1 MIRNYL
7 KITLRNILKYK
18 AYLGINVLGLT
29 VALACSILAL
39 AFINDELSFDKF
51 HTKKDRLYRLN
62 KRSLNLNTGVSRLTA
77 ENSGLMGP
85 TILDEYPE
93 VENITRVCPWWDD
106 VVMSFDDK
114 NVKVSNFL
122 FVDSTFFDLFDFK
135 LIKGD
140 RNLALVVPSSVIITE
155 DLADKLFGN
164 ADPIGQTVI
173 GLQSLEYHVTGVVEN
188 PPRNSH
194 LQYDALVS
202 WTTTVPGTGPLP
214 FTWMNNWWAQAIFT
228 YVLTNEGADVDQLQS
243 KLTDFMQRNF
253 PERADQYFLYL
264 QPFQDIYLNSSNL
277 TGIRNARLGSGLY
290 IKIFS
295 FTAIFL
301 LLIACINYININTAK
316 ATKRAREVGIRKVMG
331 ASRKQ
336 LLLQFFGE
344 SLLITLLSGLLAL
357 LLADLAIPAFNDLAG
372 RHIQIDILLST
383 KVLIPTVGIIAIV
396 SIVAGTYPA
405 LVLSSFSPAKALRSS
420 AKSKIT
426 GNAARQV
433 LTTFQFAISVMLIT
447 GTILVFSQMEY
458 LNTKDLGFAKDQVL
472 VLNIENSISSK
483 YQTFQNEIESHPDVI
498 STAAGQAAIG
508 SGTYTTT
515 VVKEGDEDELGV
527 RIFRTD
533 GNFIKTYGMEI
544 VEGRDIDTQI
554 ASDSNALIVNEAFVN
569 QMGWKEPLNQQ
580 VQFNPLGPK
589 FPIIGV
595 VKDFH
600 YNPLTTST
608 VGPIAMFIWPS
619 NFHNLSVRITGKNIP
634 ETLSYIESIWNN
646 FESRFPF
653 EYYFVDQWF
662 NDNYKDQQQLF
673 KTVSIFSL
681 ISILIACLGLY
692 GLTSFTIEQRT
703 KEIGIRKV
711 FGASVSSIA
720 TMINKKF
727 ILLVGI
733 GFLIASPFTYY
744 LVDGW
749 LESFVY
755 RIPVYS
761 WAFIVGGLIVSVIA
775 ILSVSIQALKA
786 AMVSPIKSLSHE

>member
-1 MIRNYL
+1 MIKNYL
-7 KITLRNILKYK
+7 KITLRNMLKYK

-51 HTKKDRLYRLN
+51 HTKKDRIYRLN
-62 KRSLNLNTGVSRLTA
+62 KRSLNLNTGVSTKTA
-77 ENSGLMGP
+77 LNSGSMGP
-85 TILDEYPE
+85 TILGNYPD
-93 VENITRVCPWWDD
+93 VENITRICPWWDD
-106 VVMSFDDK
+106 VVISWGDK
-114 NVKVSNFL
+114 NVKVKDFL

-135 LIKGD
+135 LIKG
-140 RNLALVVPSSVIITE
+140 NQNSALVAPSSIIITE
-155 DLADKLFGN
+155 DLAKKLFGEN
-164 ADPIGQTVI
+164 DPIGQTVI

-194 LQYDALVS
+194 IQYDALIS

-228 YVLTNEGADVDQLQS
+228 YTLINKGVDVDQLQS
-243 KLTDFMQRNF
+243 KFPDFMQRNF
-253 PERADQYFLYL
+253 PDRADQYFLYL
-264 QPFQDIYLNSSNL
+264 QPFQDIYLKSSDV

-295 FTAIFL
+295 LTAIFV

-331 ASRKQ
+331 ASKKQ

-344 SLLITLLSGLLAL
+344 SFLITLLSGLFAL
-357 LLADLAIPAFNDLAG
+357 FLADLAIPAFNQLAG
-372 RHIQIDILLST
+372 RYIPIDILLST
-383 KVLIPTVGIIAIV
+383 KILIPTVGIIALV

-405 LVLSSFSPAKALRSS
+405 LVLSSFSPASALRSS
-420 AKSKIT
+420 AISKIT
-426 GNAARQV
+426 GNTARQV
-433 LTTFQFAISVMLIT
+433 LTTFQFGISVMLIT
-447 GTILVFSQMEY
+447 GTILVFSQMDY
-458 LNTKDLGFAKDQVL
+458 LRTKDLGFAKDQVL
-472 VLNIENSISSK
+472 VISIDNSISSK
-483 YQTFQNEIESHPDVI
+483 YQTFQNEIERHPDVI

-508 SGTYTTT
+508 SGTFTTT
-515 VVKEGDEDELGV
+515 VVKEGREDELEV

-544 VEGRDIDTQI
+544 MEGRDLDTKI
-554 ASDSNALIVNEAFVN
+554 ASDSNALIVNEAFVK
-569 QMGWKEPLNQQ
+569 QMGWEDPTNQQ
-580 VQFNPLGPK
+580 VQFNPQGPK

-595 VKDFH
+595 VKNFH

-608 VGPIAMFIWPS
+608 VGPIAMFIWPR

-662 NDNYKDQQQLF
+662 NDNYKAQEQLF
-673 KTVSIFSL
+673 KTITVFSM

-720 TMINKKF
+720 TMINKKI

-749 LESFVY
+749 LQSFAY

-761 WAFIVGGLIVSVIA
+761 WAFIVAGLLVVAIA
-775 ILSVSIQALKA
+775 VLSVSIQALKA
-786 AMVSPIKSLSHE
+786 AMVSPVKSLSHE

>member
-1 MIRNYL
+1 M
-7 KITLRNILKYK
+7 LKYK

-51 HTKKDRLYRLN
+51 HTKKNRLYRLN
-62 KRSLNLNTGVSRLTA
+62 KKSLNLNTGVAKLTA

-85 TILDEYPE
+85 TILEEYPE
-93 VENITRVCPWWDD
+93 VENIARICPWWDD
-106 VVMSFDDK
+106 VVISWGDK
-114 NVKVSNFL
+114 NVKVKDFL
-122 FVDSTFFDLFDFK
+122 FVDSAFFDLFDFK
-135 LIKGD
+135 LIKG
-140 RNLALVVPSSVIITE
+140 NQNSALVAPSSIIITE
-155 DLADKLFGN
+155 DLAEKLFGKD
-164 ADPIGQTVI
+164 DPIGQTVI

-194 LQYDALVS
+194 IQYDALIS
-202 WTTTVPGTGPLP
+202 WTTTVPGIGPLP
-214 FTWMNNWWAQAIFT
+214 FNWMNNWYAQAIFT
-228 YVLTNEGADVDQLQS
+228 YVLTKQGVNIDQLQS
-243 KLTDFMQRNF
+243 KFPDFMQRNF
-253 PERADQYFLYL
+253 PDRADQYFLYL
-264 QPFQDIYLNSSNL
+264 QPFQDIYLKSSDV

-295 FTAIFL
+295 LTAIFV

-331 ASRKQ
+331 ASKKQ

-344 SLLITLLSGLLAL
+344 SFLITLLSGLLAL
-357 LLADLAIPAFNDLAG
+357 FLADLAIPAFNQLAG
-372 RHIQIDILLST
+372 RYIPIDILLST
-383 KVLIPTVGIIAIV
+383 KVLIPTFGIIAIV

-405 LVLSSFSPAKALRSS
+405 LVLSSFSPAAALRSS

-426 GNAARQV
+426 GNTARQV

-447 GTILVFSQMEY
+447 GTILVFSQMDY

-472 VLNIENSISSK
+472 VLNIANSISSR
-483 YQTFQNEIESHPDVI
+483 YQTFQNEIEQHPDVI

-515 VVKEGDEDELGV
+515 VVKEGEEDELGV

-544 VEGRDIDTQI
+544 IEGRDLNTNI
-554 ASDSNALIVNEAFVN
+554 ASDSNALIVNEAFVK
-569 QMGWKEPLNQQ
+569 QMGWEDPTNQQ
-580 VQFNPLGPK
+580 VQFNPQGPK

-595 VKDFH
+595 VKNFH

-608 VGPIAMFIWPS
+608 VGPIAMFIWPR
-619 NFHNLSVRITGKNIP
+619 NFHNLSVRITGQNIP

-662 NDNYKDQQQLF
+662 NDNYKTQQQLF

-749 LESFVY
+749 LQSFAY

-761 WAFIVGGLIVSVIA
+761 WAFIVAGLLVVAIA
-775 ILSVSIQALKA
+775 VLSVSIQALRA
-786 AMVSPIKSLSHE
+786 AMVSPVKSLSHE